1 MFLGRIANTSTLIR
15 AGVDVTSP
23 GATEPVGMVVNAA
36 DNGLGGMDLLFE
48 TTLSAAHATLLV
60 DGQHISLLPMPYELP
75 SETATV

>member
-1 MFLGRIANTSTLIR
+1 
-15 AGVDVTSP
+15 
-23 GATEPVGMVVNAA
+23 MVVNAA